1 MIAVLIDSDSVS
13 LLGETSEDEAVVWIQ
28 LSSARRFRIWLS
40 RKYAADNWSDL
51 WRRGTLVRLIGEHS
65 AQLCVA
71 ARFAAANG
79 EPELTL

>member
-1 MIAVLIDSDSVS
+1 MIAVLIDSESVS

-28 LSSARRFRIWLS
+28 LSPAKRFRIWLS

-51 WRRGTLVRLIGEHS
+51 WRRGTLVQLIAEHS
-65 AQLCVA
+65 ALLCAA